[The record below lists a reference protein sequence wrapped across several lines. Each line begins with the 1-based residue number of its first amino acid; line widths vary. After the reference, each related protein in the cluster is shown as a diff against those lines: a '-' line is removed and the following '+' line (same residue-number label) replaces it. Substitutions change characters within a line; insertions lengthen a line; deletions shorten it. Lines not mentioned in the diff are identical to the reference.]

1 MSLREIVHIPDGD
14 VCADRIR
21 IELEGDVIR
30 SVEFEGG
37 CPGNAIAIG
46 RLAEGMTVAET
57 VRRLRG
63 IDCEGKG
70 TSCADQM
77 ARALA
82 GDAPV
87 QNDAGAKVN
96 GRD

>member
-1 MSLREIVHIPDGD
+1 MSRREIIRVTDGD

-37 CPGNAIAIG
+37 CPGNATAIG
-46 RLAEGMTVAET
+46 RLAEGMTVAEA
-57 VRRLRG
+57 VHRLRG
-63 IDCEGKG
+63 IDCEDKG

-77 ARALA
+77 ARALL
-82 GDAPV
+82 
-87 QNDAGAKVN
+87 
-96 GRD
+96 